1 MTVNQRGQQCR
12 VKQTVSGAGNH
23 LPRGNPLQRHA
34 TTTHMG
40 QQRANQIRVRLDIGV
55 DRQDPVCLWIG
66 LTIGFTLAALA
77 TTLNF
82 DLAKLITPPPREI
95 WLGPFVCA
103 VVSVYLA
110 WRLAK
115 EMRTADN
122 EGAIQAS

>member
-1 MTVNQRGQQCR
+1 MVAPIYGILLAESLLLRRN
-12 VKQTVSGAGNH
+12 
-23 LPRGNPLQRHA
+23 
-34 TTTHMG
+34 
-40 QQRANQIRVRLDIGV
+40 
-55 DRQDPVCLWIG
+55 IG
-66 LTIGFTLAALA
+66 LTISFTLAALA

-103 VVSVYLA
+103 IVSVYLA

-122 EGAIQAS
+122 EMTIQAS